1 MVSTQRF
8 NEELG
13 NLREDIRHGLVE
25 LQKQQTQMMN
35 KFKSEM
41 KMVKSLL
48 LDISGQSRPVGQPP
62 RQAGIQQSPDIG
74 GYGGFMDTST
84 QR

>member
-1 MVSTQRF
+1 
-8 NEELG
+8 
-13 NLREDIRHGLVE
+13 
-25 LQKQQTQMMN
+25 MMN